1 MDLLSSLIK
10 AFGNYANGYSSING
24 AIIGDTTIGTYIS
37 IKDDKLLVQ
46 LSGEPKEDTRLIDI
60 DGNNY
65 LNEQF
70 HFADVA
76 SGIFLHNDT
85 LLYMIENSKI
95 VRVDL

>member
-1 MDLLSSLIK
+1 MKGIIDL
-10 AFGNYANGYSSING
+10 G
-24 AIIGDTTIGTYIS
+24 
-37 IKDDKLLVQ
+37 
-46 LSGEPKEDTRLIDI
+46 GEPKEDTRVFVI